1 MIYHIFL
8 LIIILI
14 LFIFI
19 NSRLKTQENFNTYFL
34 PFYNVESNLLRD
46 FYKNDDYN
54 KNFFKQK
61 INYNKVYIF
70 TNQYSYDFFK
80 KFNSNLLEK
89 SLIAE
94 SNLINLDSFSNN
106 IKYLSIYNNSIAN
119 VTLPI
124 ILKDSRFKN
133 NINLVSKLHNIYLL
147 CLSKLKYNIFT
158 IKDIPFNEKI
168 GILNDKN
175 SIYFYYQKLFKDLN
189 INYKKSNI
197 IIYKTKKELFNDLLE
212 DKIKVVL
219 FFSDL
224 PNKEFD
230 NFLNLDFMNE
240 IIILPFDI
248 NNELSNLFF
257 KKNDFSEITY
267 FNLNKINKKYLP
279 KKFGSNYYFRFKP
292 TIKLLKINQI
302 LVCNNKINSKLI
314 EEIFTFILNYRKE
327 VKNTP
332 YQIDVIDPSYELIK
346 YIPYQKDILTLFRKY
361 GYITNVDSSNCKYF
375 VGKKECTEEL
385 LKNNGMNI

>member
-1 MIYHIFL
+1 MVYHIFL

-175 SIYFYYQKLFKDLN
+175 SIYFY
-189 INYKKSNI
+189 
-197 IIYKTKKELFNDLLE
+197 
-212 DKIKVVL
+212 
-219 FFSDL
+219 
-224 PNKEFD
+224 
-230 NFLNLDFMNE
+230 
-240 IIILPFDI
+240 
-248 NNELSNLFF
+248 
-257 KKNDFSEITY
+257 
-267 FNLNKINKKYLP
+267 
-279 KKFGSNYYFRFKP
+279 
-292 TIKLLKINQI
+292 
-302 LVCNNKINSKLI
+302 
-314 EEIFTFILNYRKE
+314 
-327 VKNTP
+327 
-332 YQIDVIDPSYELIK
+332 
-346 YIPYQKDILTLFRKY
+346 
-361 GYITNVDSSNCKYF
+361 
-375 VGKKECTEEL
+375 
-385 LKNNGMNI
+385 